1 MSTYIDI
8 DTTYLIFE
16 YMDIQ
21 HPENLI
27 VILFANCLT
36 GDDHMDMDDGV
47 DCPGV
52 RMLDEEN
59 MVMLVN

>member
-1 MSTYIDI
+1 MDI
-8 DTTYLIFE
+8 QHLE

-36 GDDHMDMDDGV
+36 GDDHMDMDDGI

-59 MVMLVN
+59 MMMLVN